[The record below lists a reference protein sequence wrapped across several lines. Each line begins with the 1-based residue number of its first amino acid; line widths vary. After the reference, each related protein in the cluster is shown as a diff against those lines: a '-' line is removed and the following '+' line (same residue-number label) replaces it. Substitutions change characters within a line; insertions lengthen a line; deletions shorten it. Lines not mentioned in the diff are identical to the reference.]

1 MDVREEILTLRRQ
14 LEHANFLYYVKDA
27 PEISDFEYDA
37 LMRRLE
43 ELEAAHPEYASP
55 DSPTQH
61 VGGYALNTF
70 AQVRHQVPLESL
82 QDVFSFD
89 ELRAFGARMDGAL
102 TQTHDYSVE
111 PKIDGLSMSLE
122 YENGVFVR
130 GATRGDGIT
139 GEDVTENLRTL
150 RNLPLTLENAPAKLI
165 VRGEVYMSHE
175 VFAALNAE
183 RELLEQPL
191 LANPRNAAA
200 GSVRQQDPKVAAA
213 RKLDII
219 IFNLQFD
226 SDRTFAAHTETL
238 DYLAS
243 LGFPVVPYQRCET
256 LDACCA
262 RIDWIGDNRET
273 FPFDIDG
280 AVIKINDLAQRQ
292 YLGSTAKFPRWA
304 VAYKYPPEKKES
316 RVRDIVVQVGR
327 TGVLTPKAVI
337 EPVRLAG
344 TTVTNAT
351 LHNQDF
357 IDNLDLR
364 IGDTVLV
371 QKAGEI
377 IPEILSVVREKRP
390 EGTVPFHMPD
400 TCPECGAPV
409 VRDPDGAALRCTGA
423 ECPAQR
429 LRNIAHFASREAM
442 DIDGLGISL
451 CQSLIEAGLVHSP
464 AELYALEPQS
474 VAALDHMGK
483 KSAENLMAAIE
494 KSKDAG
500 MARLL
505 CAFGIRQVGQ
515 KAARVLAMHFGTL
528 DKLMAATEE
537 ELMAIPD
544 VGPTTA
550 AYLRAW
556 FDNPQSQHQI
566 RLLRDAGVS
575 FDSRE
580 QVVDRRF
587 AGKTFVLT
595 GALEQAQKTVESRNF
610 QARKSTL
617 EFDDVMNVQ
626 RNLIYEQRR
635 KVLDG
640 EDIRENIQ
648 GMVRDTIAE
657 TVGNIPPENADDL
670 AERVA
675 PLTRLFVRPGEIV
688 YHDGMTVEELNE
700 TLAAIAAD
708 VYARREE
715 AFGPM
720 PDGTPLMR
728 ELERVVMLR
737 VVDEYWMDHID
748 AMDNLRRGIGLRG
761 YGNIKPID
769 AYKKEG
775 FDMFEAMISGIR
787 SEVVRRIYTVR
798 VRKEERV
805 ERKSVTK
812 NAVAN
817 AGGDASVRKQPVKKV
832 KKPGR
837 NDPCPCGKLR
847 PNGLPM
853 KYKDCCGKN
862 Q

>member
-1 MDVREEILTLRRQ
+1 MDVHEEILALRRR
-14 LEHANFLYYVKDA
+14 LERANFLYYVKDA

-37 LMRRLE
+37 LLRRLE

-70 AQVRHQVPLESL
+70 AQVHHQVPLESL

-89 ELRAFGARMDGAL
+89 ELRAFGARMDTAL
-102 TQTHDYSVE
+102 TQAHDYSVE

-130 GATRGDGIT
+130 G
-139 GEDVTENLRTL
+139 
-150 RNLPLTLENAPAKLI
+150 
-165 VRGEVYMSHE
+165 EVYMSHA
-175 VFAALNAE
+175 VFAQLNAE

-219 IFNLQFD
+219 IFNLQYD
-226 SDRTFAAHTETL
+226 SERTFATHTQTL

-243 LGFPVVPYQRCET
+243 LGFPVVPYRRCET

-371 QKAGEI
+371 RKAGEI

-451 CQSLIEAGLVHSP
+451 CQSLIDSGLVRSP
-464 AELYALEPQS
+464 AELYSLEPQA

-483 KSAENLMAAIE
+483 KSAENLITAIE

-515 KAARVLAMHFGTL
+515 KAAKVLAMHFGTL
-528 DKLMAATEE
+528 DKLMAATED

-556 FDNPQSQHQI
+556 FANPQSQHQI
-566 RLLRDAGVS
+566 RLLRAAGVS
-575 FDSRE
+575 FESQE
-580 QVVDRRF
+580 QIVDHRF

-595 GALEQAQKTVESRNF
+595 GAHFSRDEAGAIIERFGGKTSSSVSKKTSYLLAGENTGSKYQK
-610 QARKSTL
+610 ALTL
-617 EFDDVMNVQ
+617 
-626 RNLIYEQRR
+626 
-635 KVLDG
+635 
-640 EDIRENIQ
+640 
-648 GMVRDTIAE
+648 
-657 TVGNIPPENADDL
+657 
-670 AERVA
+670 
-675 PLTRLFVRPGEIV
+675 
-688 YHDGMTVEELNE
+688 
-700 TLAAIAAD
+700 
-708 VYARREE
+708 
-715 AFGPM
+715 
-720 PDGTPLMR
+720 GTPIITEAEFL
-728 ELERVVMLR
+728 
-737 VVDEYWMDHID
+737 
-748 AMDNLRRGIGLRG
+748 
-761 YGNIKPID
+761 
-769 AYKKEG
+769 
-775 FDMFEAMISGIR
+775 DMIQE
-787 SEVVRRIYTVR
+787 
-798 VRKEERV
+798 
-805 ERKSVTK
+805 
-812 NAVAN
+812 
-817 AGGDASVRKQPVKKV
+817 
-832 KKPGR
+832 
-837 NDPCPCGKLR
+837 
-847 PNGLPM
+847 
-853 KYKDCCGKN
+853 
-862 Q
+862 